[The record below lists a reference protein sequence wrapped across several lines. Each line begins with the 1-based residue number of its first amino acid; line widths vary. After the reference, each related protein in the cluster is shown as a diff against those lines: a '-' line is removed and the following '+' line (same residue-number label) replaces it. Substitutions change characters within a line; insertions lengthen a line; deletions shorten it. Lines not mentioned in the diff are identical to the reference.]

1 MPAKKELREQVIT
14 KVIDEIQ
21 QKLPGKSSKEIKAFV
36 HYYYAFVAE
45 DDLREQSITNLYG
58 AVLSHWHFL
67 QLRKPGEVKIRVFNP
82 QYEQHGWQSKHTIIE
97 LVCNEMPF
105 LVDSVRM
112 ALVEKG
118 YTIHLLINPQVVD
131 VVRNAEGQMTAIS
144 STGNEGLA
152 EAIIHIEIDQQ
163 CNPEALQHIESL
175 LLNAVHDVE
184 LVVNDWQAM
193 THKAAGF
200 IDVIKKANLT
210 DTSAED
216 RQEVIDFLS
225 WLVNDH
231 FTFLGCCEYKLTTKH
246 HEAILEPQPQTGLGL
261 LRNGGDNEQSPWIKD
276 IPLTIESKA
285 IVNDLLVIRR
295 LIESSTVHRPTAPY
309 SIGIKIVDEHGKTT
323 GKIRFV
329 GLFTSTA
336 YNSNIQTVPVLRL
349 KVQHII
355 ARSGLS
361 LTEHAGK
368 ELLNILATYPRD
380 ELFQAKEDELYNN
393 VIGIMHIQERPKV
406 RLFVRK
412 DIANR
417 FFSCLV
423 YAPRE
428 IFTSGL
434 RQRMGEVLRVA
445 LNGTSV
451 SFQTRVSES
460 MLARIHFIILLP
472 PGAPEVKYDQHE
484 LEKKLADAG
493 RTWKDELKD
502 ALLEQLGEG
511 QGAAL
516 YTKYRRTFPAGYR
529 ETFSARSAVFD
540 IEHMEKLDEQNSLDI
555 SFYRSLEQP
564 DDILNLKLYN
574 AGNSLPLSDIL
585 PMLENMGLKVIN
597 ENSYPIAANGDKP
610 IWISD
615 FIMRHQQGGSI
626 DVESIRDVFQDA
638 FAQVW
643 SGKVE
648 NDGFNRLVLAA
659 QLTWRETNIL
669 RAYAKFFRQ
678 IGVTFSQSYIEQ
690 ALANHPKIAH
700 QLVDLFFTYF
710 NPDFKGVI
718 TSQATAQIAL
728 ISEALEG
735 VSSLDEDRILR
746 RYLDVINATMR
757 TNFFQKDEAG
767 EHKSYLSLKIKS
779 SLVPEMPLPHPLYEI
794 FVYSP
799 RIEGVHLRSAK
810 VARGGL
816 RWSDRFEDFR
826 TEVLGLMKAQQVKN
840 SIIVPAG
847 AKGGFVCKRLPT
859 DGNRDELMKEVVRCY
874 STFICGLL
882 DITDNLQGEKV
893 IPPIDVVR
901 RDDDDTYLVVAA
913 DKGTA
918 TFSDIANGIAQQYN
932 FWLGDA
938 FASGGSEGYDH
949 KKIGITARGAWVS
962 VKRHFRELNVD
973 IQEHD
978 FTVVGIGDMS
988 GDVFGNGMLLSRHIK
1003 LVAAFNH
1010 QHIFIDPVPDPET
1023 SFQERE
1029 RLFNL
1034 PRSSWEDYDK
1044 NLISAGGGIFNRSVK
1059 TIKLT
1064 KEIKK
1069 LLKINKDVVFPN
1081 ELIKAILT
1089 ASVDLLW
1096 NGGIGTYV
1104 KASTERDA
1112 DVGDRSNDSLRV
1124 NGRDLHCRVVGEGGN
1139 LGFTQLGRVEYSLN
1153 GGICFTDFVDNSGGV
1168 DCSDHEVNLKIL
1180 LDGIVDA
1187 GDMTVKQR
1195 NKLLVDMTD
1204 AVAKQVLQNNYNQTQ
1219 AISFA
1224 ESRAKRTI
1232 DEHIRFINTME
1243 RWGKLNRPLEF
1254 LPNDDGLALRKANG
1268 QGLTRPE
1275 LSILVAYSKMY
1286 LKEQL
1291 LNSKVPEDKYLE
1303 EKLQTMFLDDVG
1315 VQYAEY
1321 LKKHKL
1327 RRELI
1332 ATRLA
1337 NAICNEMG
1345 PTFITRLYDETGA
1358 SAPEIA
1364 RCFVVARE
1372 VFVLRET
1379 LDAIEELD
1387 HVVPANIQ
1395 KQMMTDVVRL
1405 VRRATRWFLRNRRL
1419 DLDIAEAVAHFA
1431 PQVETLENAMA
1442 SVVTGIEKNQLQKGH
1457 QHYVAAGVPEALAMR
1472 VASAGPMISSLDIV
1486 EAADIGQLPLLEVAK
1501 AYFMIGERLKLDWFR
1516 DEIDRHLVANTWD
1529 ALARAACKDDLDRQQ
1544 RTITMAVLSYPLCY
1558 AEGPHNSDAC
1568 TEAWIDDHKVLIERW
1583 QMMVSDLRTTKV
1595 KEFTMFTVALRE
1607 LLDLAQASIRK
1618 VAKK

>member
-1 MPAKKELREQVIT
+1 MPAKKELRTEVIG
-14 KVIDEIQ
+14 KIIEEIQ
-21 QKLPGKSSKEIKAFV
+21 QKFPSKEAKTIIDFV

-45 DDLREQSITNLYG
+45 EDLREQSATNLYG
-58 AVLSHWHFL
+58 AVLSHWYFL
-67 QLRKPGEVKIRVFNP
+67 QQRKSGEAKIRVFNP
-82 QYEQHGWQSKHTIIE
+82 GYEQHGWKSKHTIIE
-97 LVCNEMPF
+97 IIADEMSF

-112 ALVEKG
+112 ALIRKG
-118 YTIHLLINPQVVD
+118 LNIHLLISPQVID
-131 VVRNAEGQMTAIS
+131 VTRDKEGNLIS
-144 STGNEGLA
+144 FGSNSGQGIT
-152 EAIIHIEIDQQ
+152 EAIIHVEIDQQ
-163 CNPEALQHIESL
+163 CDNAALQQIEGEL
-175 LLNAVHDVE
+175 IKAMHEVK

-193 THKAAGF
+193 TQQAKELVESIQA
-200 IDVIKKANLT
+200 ANLPHI
-210 DTSAED
+210 SPEEQ
-216 RQEVIDFLS
+216 QEVIDFIN

-231 FTFLGCCEYKLTTKH
+231 FTFLASCEYKLSTNRSH
-246 HEAILEPQPQTGLGL
+246 NLLEPVANSGRGL
-261 LRNGGDNEQSPWIKD
+261 LRDGGDNAHVPWLKD
-276 IPLTIESKA
+276 IPLNVESKSLST
-285 IVNDLLVIRR
+285 DLLVIRR
-295 LIESSTVHRPTAPY
+295 LIEPSTVHRPTSPY
-309 SIGIKIVDEHGKTT
+309 SIGISRIDENGKVT
-323 GKIRFV
+323 GKVRFI

-336 YNSNIQTVPVLRL
+336 YNSNIQTVPVLRN
-349 KVQHII
+349 KVQHIV

-361 LTEHAGK
+361 LTEHSGK

-380 ELFQAKEDELYNN
+380 ELFQAQEDELYN
-393 VIGIMHIQERPKV
+393 VVMGIMHIQERPKV

-423 YAPRE
+423 FVPRE
-428 IFTSGL
+428 IFTSEL
-434 RQRMGEVLRVA
+434 RYRMGEILRETF
-445 LNGTSV
+445 NGTSV
-451 SFQTRVSES
+451 NFQTRVSES
-460 MLARIHFIILLP
+460 ELARIHFLILLP
-472 PGAPEVKYDQHE
+472 EGAPEVKYDPHE
-484 LEKKLADAG
+484 LEQKLVAAG

-502 ALLEQLGEG
+502 SMLELLGEG
-511 QGAAL
+511 LGVSL
-516 YTKYRRTFPAGYR
+516 YSKYRDAFPASYR
-529 ETFSARSAVFD
+529 ETQSPRAAVFD
-540 IEHMEKLDEQNSLDI
+540 IEHIEKLTPQNPIDM

-564 DDILNLKLYN
+564 QNILNLKLYN
-574 AGNSLPLSDIL
+574 AGKSLPLSDIL

-597 ENSYPIAANGDKP
+597 ESSYNISLAEGKT

-615 FIMRHQQGGSI
+615 FTMRHQQGDTI
-626 DVESIRDVFQDA
+626 DVENVRDIFQDA
-638 FAQVW
+638 LAQVW
-643 SGKVE
+643 SGKIE

-659 QLTWRETNIL
+659 RLTWQETNVL

-678 IGVTFSQSYIEQ
+678 MGIPFSQSYIEQ
-690 ALANHPKIAH
+690 ALANHPQIARH
-700 QLVDLFFTYF
+700 LIDLFYAYF
-710 NPDFKGVI
+710 DPDLKGVVTTQ
-718 TSQATAQIAL
+718 TSAQIEL
-728 ISEALEG
+728 INAALET

-746 RYLDVINATMR
+746 RFLDVINATMR
-757 TNFFQKDEAG
+757 TNFFQRTDTG
-767 EHKSYLSLKIKS
+767 EHKAYLSFKIKS

-799 RIEGVHLRSAK
+799 RVEGVHLRSAK

-816 RWSDRFEDFR
+816 RWSDRLEDFR

-859 DGNRDELMKEVVRCY
+859 DGNRDTLMQEVVSCY
-874 STFICGLL
+874 KTFISGLL
-882 DITDNLQGEKV
+882 DLTDNLQGEKV
-893 IPPIDVVR
+893 IPPQRVVR

-918 TFSDIANGIAQQYN
+918 TFSDIANGIARDYN

-938 FASGGSEGYDH
+938 FASGGSAGYDH

-962 VKRHFRELNVD
+962 VSRHFRELGIDV
-973 IQEHD
+973 QKQD

-1010 QHIFIDPVPDPET
+1010 QHIFIDPHPDPEV
-1023 SFQERE
+1023 SFRERE

-1034 PRSSWEDYDK
+1034 PRSTWEDYDK
-1044 NLISAGGGIFNRSVK
+1044 NLISAGGGVFSRAVK
-1059 TIKLT
+1059 SIKLS

-1069 LLKINKDVVFPN
+1069 LLRTNKESMMPS
-1081 ELIKAILT
+1081 ELIRAILT
-1089 ASVDLLW
+1089 APVDLLW

-1104 KASTERDA
+1104 KASYERDI

-1124 NGRDLHCRVVGEGGN
+1124 NGKDLRCRVVGEGGN
-1139 LGFTQLGRVEYSLN
+1139 LGFTQLGRIEYSLH

-1180 LDGIVDA
+1180 LDSMVTA
-1187 GDMTVKQR
+1187 GDMTEKQR
-1195 NKLLVDMTD
+1195 KMLLMEMTD
-1204 AVAKQVLQNNYNQTQ
+1204 AVAAQVLRNNYSQTQ

-1232 DEHIRFINTME
+1232 DEHIRFIHTME
-1243 RWGKLNRPLEF
+1243 RWGKINRQLEF
-1254 LPNDDGLALRKANG
+1254 LPHDEALAQRKANG

-1275 LSILVAYSKMY
+1275 ISILVAYSKMY
-1286 LKEQL
+1286 LKDQL
-1291 LNSKVPEDKYLE
+1291 LNSSVPEDKYLQD
-1303 EKLQTMFLDDVG
+1303 KLQTLFLEDVG
-1315 VQYAEY
+1315 VKYAAY
-1321 LKKHKL
+1321 LSKHKL

-1358 SAPEIA
+1358 SAAEIA

-1372 VFVLRET
+1372 VFKLRET

-1387 HVVPANIQ
+1387 YKVDASIQ
-1395 KQMMTDVVRL
+1395 KQMMTDIVRL
-1405 VRRATRWFLRNRRL
+1405 VRRGTRWFLRNRRL
-1419 DLDIAEAVAHFA
+1419 DLDIADAVAHFA
-1431 PQVETLENAMA
+1431 PQVEMLENAMA
-1442 SVVTGIEKNQLQKGH
+1442 SVVTGIEKNQLQKDH
-1457 QHYVAAGVPEALAMR
+1457 QHFVSEGVPEALAMR
-1472 VASAGPMISSLDIV
+1472 IASAGPMISSLDIV
-1486 EAADIGQLPLLEVAK
+1486 EAADLGKLPLLEVAT
-1501 AYFMIGERLKLDWFR
+1501 AYFVIGEHLKLDWFR
-1516 DEIDRHLVANTWD
+1516 DEIDKHLVANTWD

-1544 RTITMAVLSYPLCY
+1544 RTITMAVLSYPLCLVDG
-1558 AEGPHNSDAC
+1558 AHNSVAC
-1568 TEAWIDDHKVLIERW
+1568 TEAWMADHKVLIERW

-1618 VAKK
+1618 IGKK

>member
-1 MPAKKELREQVIT
+1 MTHQAVEL
-14 KVIDEIQ
+14 IQ
-21 QKLPGKSSKEIKAFV
+21 TIKNANLP
-36 HYYYAFVAE
+36 
-45 DDLREQSITNLYG
+45 N
-58 AVLSHWHFL
+58 
-67 QLRKPGEVKIRVFNP
+67 
-82 QYEQHGWQSKHTIIE
+82 
-97 LVCNEMPF
+97 
-105 LVDSVRM
+105 
-112 ALVEKG
+112 
-118 YTIHLLINPQVVD
+118 
-131 VVRNAEGQMTAIS
+131 IS
-144 STGNEGLA
+144 SQE
-152 EAIIHIEIDQQ
+152 E
-163 CNPEALQHIESL
+163 
-175 LLNAVHDVE
+175 
-184 LVVNDWQAM
+184 
-193 THKAAGF
+193 
-200 IDVIKKANLT
+200 
-210 DTSAED
+210 
-216 RQEVIDFLS
+216 RQEVIDFIN

-231 FTFLGCCEYKLTTKH
+231 FTFIGCCEYKLVSKH
-246 HEAILEPQPQTGLGL
+246 HQSLLEPDVTSGLGL
-261 LRNGGDNEQSPWIKD
+261 MRDGGDPTQLPWLKD
-276 IPLTIESKA
+276 IPIAVESKA
-285 IVNDLLVIRR
+285 IINDLIVIRR
-295 LIESSTVHRPTAPY
+295 LIGPSTVHRPTAPY
-309 SIGIKIVDEHGKTT
+309 SIGIIRVDENGKTI

-336 YNSNIQTVPVLRL
+336 YNSNIQTVPMLRH
-349 KVQHII
+349 KVQRII
-355 ARSGLS
+355 SRSGLS
-361 LTEHAGK
+361 LTEHSGK

-380 ELFQAKEDELYNN
+380 ELFQAREDELYN
-393 VIGIMHIQERPKV
+393 VVMGIMHIQERPKV

-423 YAPRE
+423 FAPRE

-434 RQRMGEVLRVA
+434 RQRMGEILRVA

-472 PGAPEVKYDQHE
+472 EGAPEVKYDQNE
-484 LEKKLADAG
+484 LERKLVEAG

-502 ALLEQLGEG
+502 AMLEHLGEG

-516 YTKYRRTFPAGYR
+516 YSKYRRAFPAGYR
-529 ETFSARSAVFD
+529 ETQTPRSAVFD
-540 IEHMEKLDEQNSLDI
+540 IEHMEILTEQNPMDM
-555 SFYRSLEQP
+555 SFYRSLEQSQ
-564 DDILNLKLYN
+564 DILNLKLYN
-574 AGNSLPLSDIL
+574 AGSSLPLSDIL
-585 PMLENMGLKVIN
+585 PMLENMGLKVIT
-597 ENSYPIAANGDKP
+597 ESSYPITVNGEA

-615 FIMRHQQGGSI
+615 FTMRHQHGDLI
-626 DVESIRDVFQDA
+626 DVENIREVFQDA
-638 FAQVW
+638 LAQVW
-643 SGKVE
+643 SGRVE

-690 ALANHPKIAH
+690 ALSNHPKISR
-700 QLVDLFFTYF
+700 QLVDLFITYF
-710 NPDFKGVI
+710 DPEFKGVI
-718 TSQATAQIAL
+718 TTQSSAQIAL
-728 ISEALEG
+728 IQEALEA

-757 TNFFQKDEAG
+757 TNFFQRTESG
-767 EHKSYLSLKIKS
+767 EYKPYLSFKIKS

-816 RWSDRFEDFR
+816 RWSDRLEDFR

-859 DGNRDELMKEVVRCY
+859 DGNRDALMQEVVRCY

-893 IPPIDVVR
+893 IPPQNVVR

-918 TFSDIANGIAQQYN
+918 SFSDIANGIAQKYN

-962 VKRHFRELNVD
+962 VSRHFRELGVD

-1010 QHIFIDPVPDPET
+1010 QHIFIDPHPDPEA
-1023 SFQERE
+1023 SYRERE
-1029 RLFNL
+1029 RMFNL
-1034 PRSSWEDYDK
+1034 PRSTWDDYDK
-1044 NLISAGGGIFNRSVK
+1044 SLISTGGGVFSRNVK
-1059 TIKLT
+1059 SIKLT

-1069 LLKINKDVVFPN
+1069 LLKTHKDTMVPS
-1081 ELIKAILT
+1081 ELIKTILS
-1089 ASVDLLW
+1089 APMDLLW

-1104 KASTERDA
+1104 KASYERDV
-1112 DVGDRSNDSLRV
+1112 DVGDRSNDNLRV
-1124 NGRDLHCRVVGEGGN
+1124 NGKDLRCRVVGEGGN
-1139 LGFTQLGRVEYSLN
+1139 LGFTQLGRIEYSLH

-1180 LDGIVDA
+1180 LDSIVAD
-1187 GDMTVKQR
+1187 GDMTEKQR

-1204 AVAKQVLQNNYNQTQ
+1204 AVAEQVLRNNYEQTQ

-1243 RWGKLNRPLEF
+1243 RWGKINRQLEF
-1254 LPNDDGLALRKANG
+1254 LPNDEGLAQRKANG

-1275 LSILVAYSKMY
+1275 LSILIAYSKMY

-1291 LNSKVPEDKYLE
+1291 LSSSVPEDEYLRA
-1303 EKLQTMFLDDVG
+1303 KLQTMFLDDVG
-1315 VQYAEY
+1315 VKYAES
-1321 LKKHKL
+1321 LSKHKL

-1332 ATRLA
+1332 STRLG

-1372 VFVLRET
+1372 VFKLRET
-1379 LDAIEELD
+1379 LNAIEELD
-1387 HVVPANIQ
+1387 YKVDASTQ

-1419 DLDIAEAVAHFA
+1419 DLDIAQAVAHFA

-1442 SVVTGIEKNQLQKGH
+1442 SVVTGIEKNQLQKDH
-1457 QHYVAAGVPEALAMR
+1457 QHYVSQGVPEALSMR
-1472 VASAGPMISSLDIV
+1472 IASAGPMISSLDIV
-1486 EAADIGQLPLLEVAK
+1486 EAADLGKLPLLEVAR
-1501 AYFMIGERLKLDWFR
+1501 AYFVIGERLKLDWFR

-1544 RTITMAVLSYPLCY
+1544 RTITMAVLGYPLCLVDG
-1558 AEGPHNSDAC
+1558 AHNSEAC
-1568 TEAWIDDHKVLIERW
+1568 TEAWMADHKVLIERW
-1583 QMMVSDLRTTKV
+1583 HMMVSDLRTTKV

-1618 VAKK
+1618 VGKK